1 MNRLSRII
9 LPVFCLLLGTSC
21 VRTSTIISVKKDGT
35 GTIVSRYYFSP
46 QMLAMIDQLGS
57 FGGGA
62 AAAAGSAGGPNL
74 GILAEMAKPEEESLR
89 KDASNYGEGVH
100 YTKHEAGK
108 DEEGWQGYAV
118 TYDFD
123 DIRKLRIDQS
133 SVPGKAKEFVAA
145 SGQEIKNKGG
155 NLTFALEGDVLTVK
169 STLASAGIDGM
180 IDQEQLDQAKQLGMK
195 PSESMKMAAGMTA
208 GMRVS
213 FFLRAPE
220 GIAETSAQHVTGDLI
235 ILSDADISKML
246 VDPDFGAFVDQVTEN
261 PEAVT
266 PAAVKELFP
275 KIEAMT
281 IESSDQFTVKL
292 K

>member
-1 MNRLSRII
+1 MRAFSL
-9 LPVFCLLLGTSC
+9 LVFSFLCLFFGTSC
-21 VRTSTIISVKKDGT
+21 VRTSTLVSVKKDGT

-57 FGGGA
+57 LGGGLA
-62 AAAAGSAGGPNL
+62 EAAGSAGGPNL
-74 GILAEMAKPEEESLR
+74 GLLGEMAKPDEESLR

-100 YTKHEAGK
+100 YAKHEAGK
-108 DEEGWQGYAV
+108 DDEGWLGYAV

-123 DIRKLRIDQS
+123 DIRKVRIDQS
-133 SVPGKAKEFVAA
+133 SVPGKAKEFVET
-145 SGQEIKNKGG
+145 SGKEIKDKGG
-155 NLTFALEGDVLTVK
+155 NLTFALDGDVLTVK
-169 STLASAGIDGM
+169 STFASTGMDGM

-220 GIAETSAQHVTGDLI
+220 GIVETTAQHVTGDLI

-246 VDPDFGAFVDQVTEN
+246 VDPDFGAFVDQIAEN

-266 PAAVKELFP
+266 PEAVKELFP
-275 KIEAMT
+275 KVEAMT
-281 IESSDQFTVKL
+281 MESSEQFTVKL